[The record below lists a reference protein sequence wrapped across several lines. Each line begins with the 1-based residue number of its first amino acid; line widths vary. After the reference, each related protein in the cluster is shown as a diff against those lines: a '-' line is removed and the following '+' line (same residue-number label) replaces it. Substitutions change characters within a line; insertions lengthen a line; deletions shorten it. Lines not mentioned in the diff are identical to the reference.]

1 MMHTRL
7 FLPLLAALG
16 LTLAPAPHAGAST
29 AAAPPPPGRILSSSG
44 VSAGGIIG
52 FNPDGSNYINY
63 TPDDSGDNG
72 RFDKSE
78 HPSIS
83 RDGSLIAFDSN
94 RNGVLNS
101 RDNASHIFVI
111 NGDGTGTRQLT
122 FKSALSDGTP
132 ITDFYPEM
140 SPDGKEIAFLS
151 NRGDQRDTGPSFPT
165 NQYGGT
171 KDIWVIN
178 TDGTNLH
185 QITFAQPKQSGQDTF
200 YESQVGGI
208 AWGPDSHTLAF
219 KGNRLSQTK
228 PNQYTGVVG
237 FVNDDGSGYRFLSDF
252 GDTVNF
258 SADAALD
265 WSPNGRYIAAPYGD
279 NNYIG
284 ALVIFDLTTGS
295 TSSIPRKDSS
305 GNFFRPFDASAG
317 ALRFSPDST
326 RLISDPDYNV
336 QYIFNLDGTNQV
348 ALNVP
353 LNRSEPLCWASG
365 PAILKPDHLT
375 VTPSPVYVPVG
386 GTVHL
391 IPTLYDAQNNV
402 IVHAVSAWNSNQGTG
417 SFTISTVGDLTAT
430 QTAAYSPFTIAPTNG
445 GITAAPV
452 FVVVGSPKLTVTS
465 PVQLSRD
472 GKGNIVARF
481 TLTNRGDGTAS
492 QPRVVTAALGGVSAT
507 SGASGQAGGN
517 VGTPGPLPF
526 AIAAGFYGVS
536 AQPGEAADI
545 LLNFPAS
552 SLGPKGTRTVLRFSG
567 DYVVGTFNSSLR
579 VTLP

>member
-7 FLPLLAALG
+7 LLPLLAALG
-16 LTLAPAPHAGAST
+16 LALAPAPRAGAS
-29 AAAPPPPGRILSSSG
+29 AVVAPPPPGRILSSSG
-44 VSAGGIIG
+44 VAYGGIIG
-52 FNPDGSNYINY
+52 FNPDGSNLINY
-63 TPDDSGDNG
+63 TPNNFGGSGRG
-72 RFDKSE
+72 DKSE

-101 RDNASHIFVI
+101 NDNASHIFVI

-178 TDGTNLH
+178 TDGTYLH
-185 QITFAQPKQSGQDTF
+185 QVTFAQPKQSGQDTF
-200 YESQVGGI
+200 YESQIGGI
-208 AWGPDSHTLAF
+208 SWGPDSHMLAF

-237 FVNDDGSGYRFLSDF
+237 FVNDDGSAYRFLHDF

-258 SADAALD
+258 RADADAALD

-295 TSSIPRKDSS
+295 TSSIPRRDSS
-305 GNFFRPFDASAG
+305 GNVFRPFDASAG

-326 RLISDPDYNV
+326 RLISDPDYSV
-336 QYIFNLDGTNQV
+336 QYIFNLDGTHQV
-348 ALNVP
+348 ALKVP
-353 LNRSEPLCWASG
+353 LDRSEPLCWAAG
-365 PAILKPDHLT
+365 PAIPKPDHLT
-375 VTPSPVYVPVG
+375 VTPSPVYVPIG

-402 IVHAVSAWNSNQGTG
+402 IVHAVRAWNSNQDTG
-417 SFTISTVGDLTAT
+417 PFTISTVGDLTAT
-430 QTAAYSPFTIAPTNG
+430 QTAAYGPFTIAPTSG

-452 FVVVGSPKLTVTS
+452 FVVVGTPKIIAAVT
-465 PVQLSRD
+465 QLSRD
-472 GKGNIVARF
+472 GSGNVVVSL
-481 TLTNRGDGTAS
+481 TLTDTGDGAAP
-492 QPRVVTAALGGVSAT
+492 QPRLNMATLGGVA
-507 SGASGQAGGN
+507 AS
-517 VGTPGPLPF
+517 VGTDAINDPPGPLPF
-526 AIAAGFYGVS
+526 YIVPPGFYGGSFV
-536 AQPGEAADI
+536 PGKS
-545 LLNFPAS
+545 LNLTLTFPAA

-567 DYVVGTFNSSLR
+567 DYIVGTFNSSLR